1 MRRRIYWLLPDLASA
16 IRTENDLLLARIAWQ
31 HIHFVGRE
39 DADMTGLHAANV
51 LQTSDVVRSA
61 QAGLVIGTAL
71 GAVLGVVG
79 ALLVPFGEKP
89 SYAGMAA
96 VLAIVG
102 AGFGAWASSMIG
114 ISTPSHRLKRF
125 EPAIEQGQILL
136 MADVPRSRVE
146 EIEARLQAS
155 HPEAHLEG
163 VEPNIPAF
171 P

>member
-1 MRRRIYWLLPDLASA
+1 MRRRIYWLLPDLESA

-61 QAGLVIGTAL
+61 QAGLVIGAAL

-79 ALLVPFGEKP
+79 GLVFPLGVEP
-89 SYAGMAA
+89 SQAGMAA
-96 VLAIVG
+96 VLAVVG
-102 AGFGAWASSMIG
+102 AVFGAWASSMIG
-114 ISTPSHRLKRF
+114 ISTPSVRLKRF
-125 EPAIEQGQILL
+125 EPAIEKGQILL
-136 MADVPRSRVE
+136 MVDVPRSRVE
-146 EIEARLQAS
+146 EIEARLQAL

-163 VEPNIPAF
+163 IEPDIPAF

>member
-31 HIHFVGRE
+31 QIHFVGRE
-39 DADMTGLHAANV
+39 GADMTGLHAANV

-61 QAGLVIGTAL
+61 QAGLVIGAAL
-71 GAVLGVVG
+71 GAVVGVVG
-79 ALLVPFGEKP
+79 ALIFPLGDKP

-96 VLAIVG
+96 VLSIVG
-102 AGFGAWASSMIG
+102 AVFGAWASSMIG
-114 ISTPSHRLKRF
+114 VSTPSSRLKRF
-125 EPAIEQGQILL
+125 EPAIAQGQILL

-146 EIEARLQAS
+146 EIEARLQAL